1 MGNRQVVITTSVG
14 EEMGSARYYRASQGD
29 TSLPRTVDELWED
42 CLALKNGFL
51 ILSEAID
58 DLFEDEESE
67 ETTPELETRLQGLV
81 KINQDL
87 VGLLTRDLERNAKL
101 VCHQPEWNE
110 NLITLVREI
119 VSVINSYMAMLIR
132 NIRKLKKLIVDM
144 LQENPKTASSSAAK
158 GSLEKGKPSRL
169 VYDVISETQDVD
181 AMLMQLQRTQKQR
194 EELERDIVT
203 VLVCWRDFSSV
214 MAADDMEPEAVM
226 AAADSVAQGLAQLSK

>member
-1 MGNRQVVITTSVG
+1 MGNKQGAITSLG
-14 EEMGSARYYRASQGD
+14 EEMGTVRYYRVTQGD
-29 TSLPRTVDELWED
+29 ASLPRTVDQLWED

-58 DLFEDEESE
+58 DLFEDDDSE

-87 VGLLTRDLERNAKL
+87 MGSLTLDLERNAKL
-101 VCHQPEWNE
+101 VCQKPESNE

-119 VSVINSYMAMLIR
+119 VSVINSYMTMLIR
-132 NIRKLKKLIVDM
+132 NIRKLRQLIVDM
-144 LQENPKTASSSAAK
+144 LQDSPKSVSSVAVK
-158 GSLEKGKPSRL
+158 GSLKNGKRSRL

-181 AMLMQLQRTQKQR
+181 AMLIQLQRTQRQR

-203 VLVCWRDFSSV
+203 VLVCWRDFSSA
-214 MAADDMEPEAVM
+214 MAAEETEPEVVV
-226 AAADSVAQGLAQLSK
+226 AAADSVAHGLAQLSK